1 MKKLIL
7 ATVAIFALV
16 GCGGGGGSI
25 PDKLSINTDAKA
37 IAYKNSGDDWK
48 SIDINSGT
56 ITSDGLKHYELDK
69 MDKFMVALNCKQGS
83 HESIYIVGYAKEDGN
98 IKLKCPKMSVSL
110 VYGVKGDL
118 SDSVTANPSAF
129 AVAIGTDW
137 HIDNSAPF
145 KYSLSTTNGI
155 HDLLITSFDASSEPA
170 RFYLERG
177 LNVNTN
183 IVKNINL
190 TTSNS
195 CAIKNKA
202 FTGNESSFRVVLVT
216 KNDTYFTSS
225 NGGKWYYPD
234 CTLDSEDN
242 YVLVGKNAPNDTV
255 RIETFP
261 TSQAKTDIT
270 GKTVSHIKKLT
281 QLQYQAAGQITGLSH
296 YTPSSKSPKLIGY
309 ITELKNSSNNY
320 YRLLLSKKFLGD
332 DDVFDFPNI
341 TSVSGFSSVWDGK
354 NASSGKAMAVMSDHN
369 WQDILFSPKKLQL
382 DEAKFF
388 MLKKGVIELA
398 HAH

>member
-7 ATVAIFALV
+7 TAVAIFALV

-25 PDKLSINTDAKA
+25 PDKLSIDTDAKA

-48 SIDINSGT
+48 TIDVATSG
-56 ITSDGLKHYELDK
+56 GLKHYELDK

-83 HESIYIVGYAKEDGN
+83 HESIYIVGYTKEDGN
-98 IKLKCPKMSVSL
+98 IKLKCPKMSINL
-110 VYGVKGDL
+110 MFGVKGNL
-118 SDSVTANPSAF
+118 SDSVTANPGAF
-129 AVAIGTDW
+129 VAAIGTDW
-137 HIDNSAPF
+137 HIDSSAPF
-145 KYSLSTTNGI
+145 NYSLSTTNGI
-155 HDLLITSFDASSEPA
+155 HDLIITSFDASLEPA
-170 RFYLERG
+170 RFYIERG
-177 LNVNTN
+177 LNVNSN

-195 CAIKNKA
+195 CAIKSKA

-216 KNDTYFTSS
+216 KNDTYFTSN

-234 CTLDSEDN
+234 CALDSEDN
-242 YVLVGKNAPNDTV
+242 YVLVGENGPNHTV

-261 TSQAKTDIT
+261 ASQAKADIT

-281 QLQYQAAGQITGLSH
+281 QLQYQASGQLSGLSQ
-296 YTPSSKSPKLIGY
+296 YTPSSKSPNLIGY
-309 ITELKNSSNNY
+309 LADFKNSSNNY
-320 YRLLLSKKFLGD
+320 YHLLLSKKFLGS

-354 NASSGKAMAVMSDHN
+354 NASSGNAMAVMSDHN
-369 WQDILFSPKKLQL
+369 WQDILYSPKKLQL
-382 DEAKFF
+382 VGAEFF
-388 MLKKGVIELA
+388 MLKKGVVELA